1 MVGTIIC
8 VVNADREKGRRADV
22 FWLHLGGYFVGA
34 AAMGF
39 IVGALGGFLRRR
51 ASVDLSGFT
60 ALAVVGATGLLY
72 SLREMRLLRVPAP
85 QTFRQVP
92 ARLRLQLPARQVAL
106 LYGLELGTG
115 LTTHSTVTTFYVAV
129 MWVFLVGDPALG
141 ALGMTAYG
149 LGRALPIFLIGR
161 RPTSQDDRSRMVD
174 LLAGRKSLV
183 HLVNGLALGFF
194 GTCILVAGL
203 ITAR

>member
-22 FWLHLGGYFVGA
+22 LWLHLGGYVVGA
-34 AAMGF
+34 AATGL
-39 IVGALGGFLRRR
+39 IVGALGGLLRRQ
-51 ASVDLSGFT
+51 APVELSSFT
-60 ALAVVGATGLLY
+60 SLVAVGGAGLLY
-72 SLREMRLLRVPAP
+72 SLREMRLLKIPAP

-92 ARLRLQLPARQVAL
+92 ARLRLQLPARLTAL
-106 LYGLELGTG
+106 LYGLELGAG
-115 LTTHSTVTTFYVAV
+115 LSTHATVTTFYIAV
-129 MWVFLVGDPALG
+129 MWILLVGDPALG

-161 RPTSQDDRSRMVD
+161 RPTSLDDSSRMVN
-174 LLAGRKSLV
+174 LLVSRKPLV

-194 GTCILVAGL
+194 GTCLLVAGL
-203 ITAR
+203 IMAR